1 MLVPVFN
8 TMNLDWPASFNRLP
22 ARAISFF
29 WMSAAGKAEDFLKL
43 SAYPDGRSKEASD
56 PGRLEEAVVRL
67 FDEHR
72 ERVYRYLLNLAKCP
86 EEAEE
91 ITQETFL
98 RLYQHL
104 RKKGREDN
112 LRGWIFRVAHNL
124 AITKQ
129 QQRRRLVLP
138 SPSEWDEFEES
149 RIATAPNP
157 EELLLRKEKMIRVH
171 LAVDSL
177 SLQQKECLSLR
188 VEGLRYR
195 EIAEILGVTVST
207 VAESLRRAL
216 VKLTGEP
223 TQEDR

>member
-1 MLVPVFN
+1 MFLFR
-8 TMNLDWPASFNRLP
+8 MC
-22 ARAISFF
+22 
-29 WMSAAGKAEDFLKL
+29 AAGEAGNFSKIPVY
-43 SAYPDGRSKEASD
+43 SASRTKEASG
-56 PGRLEEAVVRL
+56 PGKLEEAVVRL

-72 ERVYRYLLNLAKCP
+72 ERVYRYLLNLAICP

-124 AITKQ
+124 AITKRQ
-129 QQRRRLVLP
+129 QCRRLVFP
-138 SPSEWDEFEES
+138 SPQEWEEFDEG
-149 RIATAPNP
+149 AAPNP
-157 EELLLRKEKMIRVH
+157 EELLLLKEKMNRVH
-171 LAVDSL
+171 LTMNSL
-177 SLQQKECLSLR
+177 STQQRECLSLR

-195 EIAEILGVTVST
+195 EIADILGVTVST

-216 VKLTGEP
+216 VKLTREP
-223 TQEDR
+223 DQDGH